1 MDSPVEI
8 TCLFIVMPMLALS
21 LLLIFIRLA
30 KGPTL
35 LDRVIAS
42 DLLVTTSIAVILTFS
57 VLFSEE
63 NLVDVIVVLAVLMFL
78 NTVAFAYYY
87 EKKG

>member
-1 MDSPVEI
+1 M
-8 TCLFIVMPMLALS
+8 FIVMPMLALS